1 MIKMNFFALWCLG
14 VLEYSIHILYDIG
27 IYIYILTIYIYYI
40 IMWCLCRVCRCGA
53 NVVCTDVLPMSGV
66 VMGMT
71 SLSVH
76 VLLSTKHQALQHHCP
91 AQALTSSLTNRERQR
106 VSDRMRDTASGV
118 ALGL

>member
-76 VLLSTKHQALQHHCP
+76 VLLSTKH
-91 AQALTSSLTNRERQR
+91 
-106 VSDRMRDTASGV
+106 
-118 ALGL
+118 